1 MSIPPEVLIE
11 AYATGWFPMAADRTP
26 DARIEWFSPNPRG
39 ILPLDAARFSSRLLR
54 TVRQGRFTV
63 TIDRAFERVM
73 RECAAE
79 RDESWINDGILASYA
94 ALHRMGLAHSVEC
107 WAGDDLAGGLYGVSV
122 RGAFFGESMFHRVT
136 DASKVALHALVER
149 LRARHYSL
157 LDVQW
162 VTPHLAT
169 FGAVAIPR
177 RRYLRMLAEALE
189 RDCTFIE

>member
-1 MSIPPEVLIE
+1 MIVPEVLIE

-26 DARIEWFSPNPRG
+26 EAPIQWFSPNPRG
-39 ILPLDAARFSSRLLR
+39 ILPLDAAHFSARLLR
-54 TVRQGRFTV
+54 TVRQERFTV
-63 TIDRAFERVM
+63 TVDRAFDRVM

-79 RDESWINDGILASYA
+79 RDESWINDVILDSYGN
-94 ALHRMGLAHSVEC
+94 LHRMGLAHSVEC
-107 WAGDDLAGGLYGVSV
+107 WADDRLVGGLYGIGL

-149 LRARHYSL
+149 LRARGFTL
-157 LDVQW
+157 LDIQW

-177 RRYLRMLAEALE
+177 RRYLRLLAEAME
-189 RDCTFIE
+189 RDCAFGD